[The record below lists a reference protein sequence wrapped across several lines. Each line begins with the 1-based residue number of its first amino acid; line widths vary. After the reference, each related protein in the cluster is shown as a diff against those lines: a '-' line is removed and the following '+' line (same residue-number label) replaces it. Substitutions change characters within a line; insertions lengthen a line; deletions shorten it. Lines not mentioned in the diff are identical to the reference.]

1 MQEVE
6 DVFSDVLPEEVE
18 DKQEVPQEKEAPSGY
33 MSKEAWTA
41 AGKDPEEWVSEDVFK
56 ERTLRIKN
64 EQRLK
69 RQLAE
74 TKEDFDN
81 RLKNLNLLSKAQLDR
96 QREELL
102 ARRDDAIDVADKN
115 AVKRI
120 DKEIEAI
127 DKQSDLVADKKVVQ
141 SKPPEIAEWEEEN
154 PWIFDENDPRVKI
167 ANDAAAEALKQN
179 KTLAAALR
187 AADKAVIAYMKESDE
202 PEKPNVEYKKKP
214 PVSMADTSR
223 SVSSGEGAT
232 LSWGQLTGE
241 EANIYEEFFAHTAM
255 TKKDYLKTVAD
266 QRRGAK

>member
-6 DVFSDVLPEEVE
+6 DIFEDVLPKET
-18 DKQEVPQEKEAPSGY
+18 DAPQDQPQEKEAPSGY

-81 RLKNLNLLSKAQLDR
+81 RLKNLNMLSQAQLERQKQELLS
-96 QREELL
+96 
-102 ARRDDAIDVADKN
+102 RRDDAIDVADK
-115 AVKRI
+115 ATVKRI

-127 DKQSDLVADKKVVQ
+127 DKQTELVADKKPVDK
-141 SKPPEIAEWEEEN
+141 SKPPEIVEWEEEN
-154 PWIFDENDPRVKI
+154 PWIFDQDDPRVKV
-167 ANDAAAEALKQN
+167 ANDAAAEALSQN

-187 AADKAVIAYMKESDE
+187 AADKAVLAFERENKKTD
-202 PEKPNVEYKKKP
+202 VEYKKKP
-214 PVSMADTSR
+214 PVSMAD
-223 SVSSGEGAT
+223 SSKST
-232 LSWGQLTGE
+232 QSSSDNVTMSWSQLNSE
-241 EANIYEEFFAHTAM
+241 EKAIFDEFFSHTGM
-255 TKKDYLKTVAD
+255 TQKEYLKTVAD

>member
-6 DVFSDVLPEEVE
+6 DIFEDVLPKET
-18 DKQEVPQEKEAPSGY
+18 DTPQDQPQEKETPSGY
-33 MSKEAWTA
+33 MSKEAWTE
-41 AGKDPEEWVSEDVFK
+41 AGKDPDEWVSEDVFK

-81 RLKNLNLLSKAQLDR
+81 RLKNLNMLSQAQLERQKQELLS
-96 QREELL
+96 
-102 ARRDDAIDVADKN
+102 RRDDAIDVADK
-115 AVKRI
+115 ATVKRI

-127 DKQSDLVADKKVVQ
+127 DKQSDLVADKKDIPP
-141 SKPPEIAEWEEEN
+141 KPPEIAEWEEEN

-167 ANDAAAEALKQN
+167 ANDAAAEAISQN

-187 AADKAVIAYMKESDE
+187 AADKAVAEFEQSK
-202 PEKPNVEYKKKP
+202 NVEYKKKP
-214 PVSMADTSR
+214 AVSMAD
-223 SVSSGEGAT
+223 SSKSTQSSSDNVT
-232 LSWGQLTGE
+232 LSWSQLSSE
-241 EANIYEEFFAHTAM
+241 EKSIYDEFFAHTKV
-255 TKKDYLKTVAD
+255 TQKDYLKTVAD